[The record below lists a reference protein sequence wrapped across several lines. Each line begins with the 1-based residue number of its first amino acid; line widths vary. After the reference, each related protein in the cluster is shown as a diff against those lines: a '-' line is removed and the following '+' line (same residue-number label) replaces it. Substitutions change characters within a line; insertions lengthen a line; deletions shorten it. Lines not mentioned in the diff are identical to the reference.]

1 MKNTQAIV
9 GSALAGVL
17 ALGLLSTAG
26 AQTPAPKPKF
36 AAEKCYGVAKAGM
49 NDCASVSGTHS
60 CAGQS
65 KVDHDPGEWIY
76 LPKGACEKIVGGS
89 LKGST

>member
-17 ALGLLSTAG
+17 ALGLLSTAS
-26 AQTPAPKPKF
+26 AQPAPKPKF
-36 AAEKCYGVAKAGM
+36 EAEKCYGVAKAGL
-49 NDCASVSGTHS
+49 NDCASAAGVHS

-65 KVDHDPGEWIY
+65 KADHDPGEWVY
-76 LPKGACEKIVGGS
+76 LPKGSCEKIVGGS
-89 LKGST
+89 LKGNT